1 MILMNKQK
9 LISLLIIPLIFL
21 GFVIKNTDN
30 KKQELTRVLGDFP
43 EPPEL
48 QIDTLESVKL
58 ENGWRYKIEY
68 LVENED
74 TLFDIPKDIVR
85 AYLFIPY
92 HEKGEKLPGIIA
104 IHQDGNPQNAHLGKL
119 ETAGIKGDTT
129 LFYGLELFNR
139 GYIVICP
146 DRFTHGERLN
156 NGKPVTK
163 MEEYIFPVEK
173 RIGELILEGRTGI
186 GKRVYDLMRAT
197 DVLYSLKEIDK
208 ERIGAIAHSGGG
220 NYLVYFMFI
229 DQRVKLGVSSCGFN
243 DLIDTYNRNY
253 PMNVISSMALPGLA
267 KVGRSADYLAYLAP
281 RPFLMTRGFWEYGRE
296 NSQREELSRDHVER
310 TKNIEK
316 YAMKRYIEL
325 EAEESLVTVYFEEN
339 GGFHSF
345 PDSVKQFAYKWI
357 DGYLKE

>member
-1 MILMNKQK
+1 MNKQK

-119 ETAGIKGDTT
+119 ETAGIEGDTT

-146 DRFTHGERLN
+146 DRFTHGERVN
-156 NGKPVTK
+156 NGNPA
-163 MEEYIFPVEK
+163 ESIEQLIFPAEK
-173 RIGELILEGRTGI
+173 RIGELILRGRTGI

-197 DVLYSLKEIDK
+197 DILYSLEEIDK
-208 ERIGAIAHSGGG
+208 ERIGAITHSGGG
-220 NYLVYFMFI
+220 NYLVYFMFM
-229 DQRVKLGVSSCGFN
+229 DPRVKLGVSSCGFN
-243 DLIDTYNRNY
+243 DLIDTYNHNY
-253 PMNVISSMALPGLA
+253 PMNILSSLALPGLA

-281 RPFLMTRGFWEYGRE
+281 RPVLMTRGTGEFGK
-296 NSQREELSRDHVER
+296 NSPEQIQRSADHVNS
-310 TKNIEK
+310 TKNIEN
-316 YAMKRYIEL
+316 YARKRYTEMGTSDNLKYVI
-325 EAEESLVTVYFEEN
+325 FDEN
-339 GGFHSF
+339 EGSHSF
-345 PDSVKQFAYKWI
+345 PYSLRQYAYIWI
-357 DGYLKE
+357 DDHLKE